1 MNLNIK
7 PNDKNVGYPIPN
19 QKEDLTFSLYAADT
33 NVLVIT
39 DESIVEI
46 LNFLKQYEIANG
58 TTINISRAVI
68 TPLANPKLYNLEKK
82 IKNVQNNNP
91 ENFVKIL
98 GIYLMNDL
106 QKTSTYRKDNTFK
119 HTHSL

>member
-68 TPLANPKLYNLEKK
+68 TPSSKS
-82 IKNVQNNNP
+82 
-91 ENFVKIL
+91 
-98 GIYLMNDL
+98 
-106 QKTSTYRKDNTFK
+106 KTIQS
-119 HTHSL
+119 